1 MMHKSTLE
9 MKVFWLRST

>member
-1 MMHKSTLE
+1 MHKSTLE